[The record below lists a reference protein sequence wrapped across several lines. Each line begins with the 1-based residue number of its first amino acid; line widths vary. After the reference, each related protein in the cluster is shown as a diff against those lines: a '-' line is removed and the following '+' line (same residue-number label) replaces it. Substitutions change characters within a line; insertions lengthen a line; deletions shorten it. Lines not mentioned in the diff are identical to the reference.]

1 MDHKRTAVHVHKTRG
16 KEKNAQKRI
25 CDSGI
30 SYGKIYYKY
39 MYIHSQSIIPI
50 IQHILL
56 QYWNL
61 SIDASYRRAA
71 DVQWTSYN
79 KQKMKKKTRKIEK
92 KMGV

>member
-1 MDHKRTAVHVHKTRG
+1 
-16 KEKNAQKRI
+16 
-25 CDSGI
+25 
-30 SYGKIYYKY
+30 

-79 KQKMKKKTRKIEK
+79 KQKMKKNIYMEK